1 MADRRTILVTGATG
15 AQGGGVARHLLR
27 GGQFRVRCLTRN
39 PNSAKATALA
49 KSGAEVVKGDLADRQ
64 SVETVLAGCHGCFGI
79 TNFWEH
85 FMGERQHGRNLVE
98 AVKSAGVEHFVF
110 STLPSAKEITKG
122 AIEVPHL
129 DIKADV
135 EKYARELRLGAT
147 FVNVAFYFENFL
159 TYFPPQ
165 RQADGTLAF
174 GFPQGDTPLAGV
186 AVEDLGGVVTAILGR
201 PGEFRDRT
209 VGIVGDDLPGKK
221 YAEIMSRVLGQKVVY
236 KYIPRETYA
245 SFGFPGA
252 QELADMFE
260 FNRLYIP
267 ERRADMAESRALYP
281 GMQSFEEWM
290 TANKQQFQV
299 ATAKV

>member
-15 AQGGGVARHLLR
+15 AQGGGVARHLLK
-27 GGQFRVRCLTRN
+27 GGKFRIRCLTRN
-39 PNSAKATALA
+39 PNSEKAAALA
-49 KSGAEVVKGDLADRQ
+49 QSGAEVVKGDLADRR
-64 SVETVLAGCHGCFGI
+64 SVEAVLAGCYGCFGV

-85 FMGERQHGRNLVE
+85 FAGERQHGRNLVE
-98 AVKSAGVEHFVF
+98 AVKSTGLEHFVF

-122 AIEVPHL
+122 AIAVPHL

-135 EKYARELRLGAT
+135 EKYAREQRLGAT

-159 TYFPPQ
+159 NYFPPQ

-186 AVEDLGGVVTAILGR
+186 AVEDLGGVVTAIFGR

-209 VGIVGDDLPGKK
+209 VGIVGDDLPGKQ
-221 YAEIMSRVLGQKVVY
+221 YAETMSRVLGQKVVY
-236 KYIPRETYA
+236 NHIPRETYA
-245 SFGFPGA
+245 AFGFPAA

-267 ERRADMAESRALYP
+267 ERRTDMAESRALYP

-290 TANKQQFQV
+290 KTNKQQFQ
-299 ATAKV
+299 TAAAKA